1 MLCQE
6 AKINKQGLDGWD
18 IGLQGVLN
26 TLSVGVIL
34 LTSRGEVI
42 LANSAAEA
50 IVAGKHWLRVVDHKL
65 RCRPEDSAE
74 LEHRIRMAAANQ
86 TAEFDCILHLTGH
99 DKKEGLLL
107 AFTSVASRD
116 DHQQDTEGCVMCIVI
131 DPERNKSTDAELL
144 KRLYPLTD
152 AEAKIAAF
160 LANGLDYS
168 EIAEHRNVTVSTIR
182 SYSKSIFKKLCVN
195 SRAGVVRK
203 VLAATIP
210 LSIHSG

>member
-6 AKINKQGLDGWD
+6 AEINKQGLDGWD

-26 TLSVGVIL
+26 TLNVGVIL
-34 LTSRGEVI
+34 LASSGEVI

-74 LEHRIRMAAANQ
+74 LESCIRLVADNQ
-86 TAEFDCILHLTGH
+86 PMDSGCIVNLSGPQGR
-99 DKKEGLLL
+99 DGVVL
-107 AFTSVASRD
+107 AFSSLGGHCAQGQQPAS
-116 DHQQDTEGCVMCIVI
+116 GCLVCLIT
-131 DPERNKSTDAELL
+131 DPNTNTATDAALL
-144 KRLYPLTD
+144 KRLYPLTET
-152 AEAKIAAF
+152 EAKIAAF

-168 EIAEHRNVTVSTIR
+168 EIAQRRNVTVSTVR

-210 LSIHSG
+210 LSLCS